1 MKTGLFAKKSVAS
14 LLQQAEDSTSQ
25 GLERSLNV
33 FNLTALGI
41 GTIIGAGIFVLT
53 GQVAA
58 NYTGPAIALSFVIAA
73 ISCGFVGLCYAEFAS
88 MIPISGSTYT
98 YAYATLGEI
107 VAWMIGWVL
116 LLEYALMVATV
127 AVGWSGY
134 MTSFLKDIGIAIP
147 EYFLSGT
154 FNVPAMFIIALMTL
168 LLMVGMRK
176 SAGVNNLIVAVKLG
190 VIFLFILVGIAYI
203 KQENWIPFIPE
214 NTGEFGV
221 FGLSGIWRGSGA
233 IFFAYIGFDGITA
246 AAQEAKNPEKDM
258 PIALIASLVVSTVL
272 YISVAL
278 VLVGI
283 VPYQQLNV
291 PDPIAIGVD
300 ALGAGLGW
308 LKFVVKIGAIAGL
321 SSVILVTIM
330 ANSRIFYAIAYDG
343 LLPSQF
349 AQIHPEF
356 KTPYL
361 ATIVS
366 GIIAA
371 ILAGLFPINLLGE
384 LASFDALLAFFI
396 ISISVLVL
404 RHTQPDLVRPF
415 KTPFVPFVPIIGA
428 LTCGLQML
436 IFPVNTWLQ
445 LVAWLLIGL
454 VIYFSYGQKNSVVNQ
469 GKRLEVRG

>member
-58 NYTGPAIALSFVIAA
+58 NYTGPAIALSFIVAA
-73 ISCGFVGLCYAEFAS
+73 ICCGFVGLCYAEFAS
-88 MIPISGSTYT
+88 IIPISGSTYT

-116 LLEYALMVATV
+116 LLEYVLMVATV

-134 MTSFLKDIGIAIP
+134 MISFLKEIGIAIP
-147 EYFLSGT
+147 EYLLSAN
-154 FNVPAMFIIALMTL
+154 FNVPAMFIIGLMTL
-168 LLMVGMRK
+168 LLSVGMRK
-176 SAGVNNLIVAVKLG
+176 SSGVNNVIVAVKLV
-190 VIFLFILVGIAYI
+190 VIFLFIFVGIAYI
-203 KQENWIPFIPE
+203 KQENLLPFIPE

-246 AAQEAKNPEKDM
+246 VAQEAKNPEKDM
-258 PIALIASLVVSTVL
+258 PIAMIASLIVSTIL

-283 VPYQQLNV
+283 VPYQELNV

-300 ALGAGLGW
+300 ALGEGLGW
-308 LKFVVKIGAIAGL
+308 LKIVVKIGAIAGL
-321 SSVILVTIM
+321 SSVILVTM
-330 ANSRIFYAIAYDG
+330 MSNSRIFYAIAYDG

-349 AQIHPEF
+349 AEIHPEF

-384 LASFDALLAFFI
+384 FASFGALLAFFI

-404 RHTQPDLVRPF
+404 GRTQPDLVRPF
-415 KTPFVPFVPIIGA
+415 KTPFVPFVPILGS
-428 LTCGLQML
+428 LTSGLQMV
-436 IFPVNTWLQ
+436 IFPLNTWLQ

-454 VIYFSYGQKNSVVNQ
+454 VIYFGYGQKNSLVNQ
-469 GKRLEVRG
+469 PERLEVRG

>member
-88 MIPISGSTYT
+88 IIPIAGSTYT

-107 VAWMIGWVL
+107 FAWMIGWVL

-134 MTSFLKDIGIAIP
+134 MTSFLKDIGITIP
-147 EYFLSGT
+147 EYLLSAN

-168 LLMVGMRK
+168 FLAVGMRK
-176 SAGVNNLIVAVKLG
+176 SVGVNNLIVAVKLG
-190 VIFLFILVGIAYI
+190 VILLFIFVGIAYI
-203 KQENWIPFIPE
+203 KQENWLPFIPE

-258 PIALIASLVVSTVL
+258 PIALIASLVVSTIL

-300 ALGAGLGW
+300 ALGAGLSW

-343 LLPSQF
+343 LLPPQF

-366 GIIAA
+366 GMIAA

-396 ISISVLVL
+396 ISISVLIL
-404 RHTQPDLVRPF
+404 RRTQPDLVRPF
-415 KTPFVPFVPIIGA
+415 KTPFVPFVPILGA

-445 LVAWLLIGL
+445 LFAWLLIGL
-454 VIYFSYGQKNSVVNQ
+454 VIYFSYGQKNSLLNQ
-469 GKRLEVRG
+469 GERLEVRG